1 MQDLELVSPDFVIC
15 DDCKVISTKL
25 MNDSSKEVKSY
36 RIVRIL
42 NNRNG
47 YCDDADAVVA
57 EDGFYHVGDRVVTAG
72 EGAKIKLRDNPTEYW
87 MFDINAIVGKVG
99 K

>member
-15 DDCKVISTKL
+15 DDCRVISSKL
-25 MNDSSKEVKSY
+25 MRDSSKVVKSY

-47 YCDDADAVVA
+47 YCNDADA
-57 EDGFYHVGDRVVTAG
+57 VGDRVVTAG

-87 MFDINAIVGKVG
+87 MFDINAIIGKVG